1 MAQAQVVWQQFPL
14 HKPRPACGTCSY
26 RMSICWLVSWSHCWS
41 ASDSPLSAT
50 FWFSSSLVRVA
61 KTAKRADRCLA
72 IPVSKWRCRTDRRA
86 PPDLRAI
93 AKVFALDRTSAKA
106 TVRSQLRQMDNLT
119 STTLLSSRNALSQ
132 RVWYFGWVTRKG
144 RFVSLLH
151 CFSTNQVWVDSFL
164 QALLLNI

>member
-1 MAQAQVVWQQFPL
+1 MAQALVLWQQFHL

-72 IPVSKWRCRTDRRA
+72 IPDSKWRCRTDRRA
-86 PPDLRAI
+86 PPALRVI
-93 AKVFALDRTSAKA
+93 AKVFVLVGTSAKA
-106 TVRSQLRQMDNLT
+106 TVRSQLRQRDHLT
-119 STTLLSSRNALSQ
+119 STILLSSRNALPQ
-132 RVWYFGWVTRKG
+132 QVWYLNGLRRNERLFP
-144 RFVSLLH
+144 FA
-151 CFSTNQVWVDSFL
+151 FFL
-164 QALLLNI
+164 